1 MAGQSSVMRRQ
12 DARNDE
18 PMRVATIESFF
29 DLVFV
34 FTITQLTHLVEQAHS
49 VLDFLLVLLVLML
62 IWWMYDGYTWLTNTT
77 GAGRRMR
84 LVLIAAMAGFL
95 VMAIALPGVFGANG
109 LIFGL
114 AYLYVIVIHSAAFLV
129 QGGRSAA
136 RAMLG
141 IAPLNVIAGVLV
153 IVAGLVHTNWTWLF
167 YLAAVLP
174 FVVTTLLR
182 RERGVAVNSA
192 HFVERHGLVI
202 IIVLGESVVDIGTGA
217 AGHAL
222 DFSTLAAI
230 ILALILIAALWWTY
244 FDRDDERAREV
255 MESVSSDARSQ
266 LALVGY
272 WYTHLAM
279 IAGVVL
285 IATGVKEVIANGSA
299 SMDRAVWFLAS
310 GLAIYLVGDVWFR
323 TVMGI
328 RPMVVRAVGAAV
340 ALLLGIVGPLGSG
353 AASLGAVTALAIVI
367 VVVEEQLRR
376 EAKTSRG

>member
-1 MAGQSSVMRRQ
+1 
-12 DARNDE
+12 
-18 PMRVATIESFF
+18 MRVSTIESFF

-34 FTITQLTHLVEQAHS
+34 FTITQLTHLVEQARGL
-49 VLDFLLVLLVLML
+49 LDFLLVLLVLML

-95 VMAIALPGVFGANG
+95 VMAIALPGVFGTDG

-114 AYLYVIVIHSAAFLV
+114 AYLYIIMIHSIAFLI

-141 IAPLNVIAGVLV
+141 IAPMNVCAGLLV
-153 IVAGLVHTNWTWLF
+153 IVAGLVHTDWSWLF
-167 YLAAVLP
+167 FLVAVLP
-174 FVVTTLLR
+174 FVLVTILR
-182 RERGVAVNSA
+182 RERGVSVNSA

-222 DFSTLAAI
+222 GLSTLAAI

-255 MESVSSDARSQ
+255 MESVAPDVRSH
-266 LALVGY
+266 LALLGY

-285 IATGVKEVIANGSA
+285 IATGVKEVIANETD
-299 SMDRAVWFLAS
+299 SMHRAVWFLAS
-310 GLAIYLVGDVWFR
+310 GLAIYLVGDAWFR
-323 TVMGI
+323 GVMGI
-328 RPMVVRAVGAAV
+328 RPIAVRVVGAAI
-340 ALLLGIVGPLGSG
+340 ALLVGIVGPLGGG

-367 VVVEEQLRR
+367 VLIEGQLRR
-376 EAKTSRG
+376 EKEAAA

>member
-1 MAGQSSVMRRQ
+1 
-12 DARNDE
+12 
-18 PMRVATIESFF
+18 
-29 DLVFV
+29 
-34 FTITQLTHLVEQAHS
+34 
-49 VLDFLLVLLVLML
+49 
-62 IWWMYDGYTWLTNTT
+62 
-77 GAGRRMR
+77 
-84 LVLIAAMAGFL
+84 
-95 VMAIALPGVFGANG
+95 
-109 LIFGL
+109 
-114 AYLYVIVIHSAAFLV
+114 
-129 QGGRSAA
+129 
-136 RAMLG
+136 
-141 IAPLNVIAGVLV
+141 
-153 IVAGLVHTNWTWLF
+153 
-167 YLAAVLP
+167 
-174 FVVTTLLR
+174 
-182 RERGVAVNSA
+182 
-192 HFVERHGLVI
+192 
-202 IIVLGESVVDIGTGA
+202 
-217 AGHAL
+217 
-222 DFSTLAAI
+222 
-230 ILALILIAALWWTY
+230 
-244 FDRDDERAREV
+244 
-255 MESVSSDARSQ
+255 MESASSDTRSH

>member
-12 DARNDE
+12 DERNDE

-153 IVAGLVHTNWTWLF
+153 IVAGLVHTNWSWLF

-255 MESVSSDARSQ
+255 MESASSDARSQ

-285 IATGVKEVIANGSA
+285 IATGVKEVVANGSA

-323 TVMGI
+323 AVMGI
-328 RPMVVRAVGAAV
+328 RPVVVRAVGVAV

-353 AASLGAVTALAIVI
+353 AVSLGAVTALAIVI
-367 VVVEEQLRR
+367 VVVEQQLRR

>member
-1 MAGQSSVMRRQ
+1 MQRQ

-18 PMRVATIESFF
+18 PMRVSTIESFF

-34 FTITQLTHLVEQAHS
+34 FTITQLTHLVEQARGP
-49 VLDFLLVLLVLML
+49 LDFLLVLLVLML

-95 VMAIALPGVFGANG
+95 VMAIALPGVFGADG

-114 AYLYVIVIHSAAFLV
+114 AYLYVIIIHSIAFLV

-141 IAPLNVIAGVLV
+141 IAPLNVCAGALV
-153 IVAGLVHTNWTWLF
+153 IVAGLVHTDWGWLF
-167 YLAAVLP
+167 FLVAVLP
-174 FVVTTLLR
+174 FVLVTLLR

-202 IIVLGESVVDIGTGA
+202 IIVLGESVVDIGSGA

-222 DFSTLAAI
+222 DLATLTAI

-255 MESVSSDARSQ
+255 MESASSDVRSH
-266 LALVGY
+266 LALLGY

-285 IATGVKEVIANGSA
+285 IATGVKEVIANETD
-299 SMDRAVWFLAS
+299 SMSRAVWFLAS
-310 GLAIYLVGDVWFR
+310 GLAIYLVGDAWFR
-323 TVMGI
+323 AVMGI
-328 RPMVVRAVGAAV
+328 RPVVVRVVGAAV
-340 ALLLGIVGPLGSG
+340 ALLVGIVGPLGSG

-367 VVVEEQLRR
+367 VVIEEQLRR
-376 EAKTSRG
+376 EKEVAA

>member
-1 MAGQSSVMRRQ
+1 MQRQ
-12 DARNDE
+12 NARNDE
-18 PMRVATIESFF
+18 PMRVSTIESFF

-34 FTITQLTHLVEQAHS
+34 FTITQLTHLVEQARS
-49 VLDFLLVLLVLML
+49 PLDFLLVLLVLML

-95 VMAIALPGVFGANG
+95 VMAIALPGVFGADG

-114 AYLYVIVIHSAAFLV
+114 AYLYVIIIHSIAFLI

-141 IAPLNVIAGVLV
+141 IAPLNVVAALLV
-153 IVAGLVHTNWTWLF
+153 ILAGLVHTDWSWLF
-167 YLAAVLP
+167 FLAAVLP
-174 FVVTTLLR
+174 FVLVTILR
-182 RERGVAVNSA
+182 RERGVSVNSA

-202 IIVLGESVVDIGTGA
+202 LIVLGESVVDIGTGA

-222 DFSTLAAI
+222 DLPTLAAI
-230 ILALILIAALWWTY
+230 VLALILIAALWWTY

-255 MESVSSDARSQ
+255 MESASSDVRSH
-266 LALVGY
+266 LALLGY

-285 IATGVKEVIANGSA
+285 IATGVKEVVANDKE
-299 SMDRAVWFLAS
+299 SMTRAVWFLAS

-323 TVMGI
+323 RAMGI
-328 RPMVVRAVGAAV
+328 RPVVIRAVGAVV
-340 ALLLGIVGPLGSG
+340 ALAIGIIGPLGSG

-367 VVVEEQLRR
+367 VVIEEQLRYSKVG
-376 EAKTSRG
+376 AA

>member
-1 MAGQSSVMRRQ
+1 MRQPTAQ

-18 PMRVATIESFF
+18 PMRVSTIESFF

-34 FTITQLTHLVEQAHS
+34 FTITQLTHLVEQAHRP
-49 VLDFLLVLLVLML
+49 LDFLLILLVLML

-95 VMAIALPGVFGANG
+95 VMAIALPGVFGADG

-114 AYLYVIVIHSAAFLV
+114 AYLYVIIIHSVAFLV
-129 QGGRSAA
+129 QGGRSASVV

-141 IAPLNVIAGVLV
+141 IVPLNIVAALLV
-153 IVAGLVHTNWTWLF
+153 IVAGLVHNTWSWLF

-174 FVVTTLLR
+174 FVLITIFR
-182 RERGVAVNSA
+182 RERGVSVNSA

-202 IIVLGESVVDIGTGA
+202 LIVLGESVVDIGTGA

-222 DFSTLAAI
+222 DLPTLAAI

-255 MESVSSDARSQ
+255 MESASSDARSH
-266 LALVGY
+266 LALLGY

-285 IATGVKEVIANGSA
+285 IATGVKEVIAGETA
-299 SMDRAVWFLAS
+299 SMSRAVWFLAS
-310 GLAIYLVGDVWFR
+310 GLAIYLVGDAWFR
-323 TVMGI
+323 AVMGI
-328 RPMVVRAVGAAV
+328 RPVAVRVVGAAI
-340 ALLLGIVGPLGSG
+340 ALLIGIIGPLGSG

-367 VVVEEQLRR
+367 VVVEEQLRHEDVR
-376 EAKTSRG
+376 K

>member
-1 MAGQSSVMRRQ
+1 MHMQGQAAEDTQ
-12 DARNDE
+12 DIRNDE
-18 PMRVATIESFF
+18 PMRVSTIESFF

-49 VLDFLLVLLVLML
+49 MLDFLLVLLILML

-114 AYLYVIVIHSAAFLV
+114 AYLYVIIIHSVAFLV

-136 RAMLG
+136 HAMLG

-153 IVAGLVHTNWTWLF
+153 IVAGLVHTNWSWLF

-222 DFSTLAAI
+222 DLTTLAAI
-230 ILALILIAALWWTY
+230 LLALILIAALWWTY

-255 MESVSSDARSQ
+255 MDSASSDARSH

-285 IATGVKEVIANGSA
+285 IATGVKEVVANERESLQ
-299 SMDRAVWFLAS
+299 RAVWFLAS

-323 TVMGI
+323 GVMGI
-328 RPMVVRAVGAAV
+328 RPVVVRAVGAAI
-340 ALLLGIVGPLGSG
+340 ALLLGIVGPLGGG
-353 AASLGAVTALAIVI
+353 AASLGAVTALAILI
-367 VVVEEQLRR
+367 VVVEQQLGR
-376 EAKTSRG
+376 ENVAAA

>member
-62 IWWMYDGYTWLTNTT
+62 IWWMNDGYTWLTNTT

-84 LVLIAAMAGFL
+84 LVLIAAMTGFL

>member
-1 MAGQSSVMRRQ
+1 MQRQ

-18 PMRVATIESFF
+18 PMRVSTIESFF

-34 FTITQLTHLVEQAHS
+34 FTITQLTHLVEQARRP
-49 VLDFLLVLLVLML
+49 LDFLLVLLVLML

-95 VMAIALPGVFGANG
+95 VMAIALPGVFGADG

-114 AYLYVIVIHSAAFLV
+114 AYLYVIVIHSIAFLV

-141 IAPLNVIAGVLV
+141 IAPLNVVAALLV
-153 IVAGLVHTNWTWLF
+153 ILAGLVHTDWNWLF
-167 YLAAVLP
+167 FLAAVVP
-174 FVVTTLLR
+174 FVLVTILR
-182 RERGVAVNSA
+182 RERGVSVNSA

-202 IIVLGESVVDIGTGA
+202 LIVLGESIVDIGTGA
-217 AGHAL
+217 ADHAL
-222 DFSTLAAI
+222 DLSTFAAI
-230 ILALILIAALWWTY
+230 VLALILIAALWWTY

-255 MESVSSDARSQ
+255 MESASSDARSH
-266 LALVGY
+266 LALLGY

-285 IATGVKEVIANGSA
+285 IATGVKEVIADDKE
-299 SMDRAVWFLAS
+299 SMTRAVWFLAS
-310 GLAIYLVGDVWFR
+310 GLAIYLAGDVWFR
-323 TVMGI
+323 RAMGI
-328 RPMVVRAVGAAV
+328 RPVAVRAVGAVV
-340 ALLLGIVGPLGSG
+340 ALLIGIIGPLGSG

-367 VVVEEQLRR
+367 VVAEEQLRG
-376 EAKTSRG
+376 EKEVAAT